1 MVFNKKLHNFQYN
14 VFTVIIYITWIL
26 YIIIALGLSARA
38 PQYLDELQSY
48 VKIYVSLFLLWR
60 FNPFRHVQFTRLD
73 SKIAFSAGLLLLA
86 TTFINTFL
94 QNMLRNLK

>member
-1 MVFNKKLHNFQYN
+1 MAFNEKLHNFQYN
-14 VFTVIIYITWIL
+14 VFTVIIYVTWSL
-26 YIIIALGLSARA
+26 YIIIALGLSATA

-60 FNPFRHVQFTRLD
+60 FNPFRNVQFTKLD

-86 TTFINTFL
+86 TTFINTIL
-94 QNMLRNLK
+94 QKIIHNL